1 MSYMTTGFPHADAA
15 TAFVRERRRSSLAK
29 FGARL
34 RLVRNGAGGMLPL
47 EQVVDRLGRVAE
59 RDLGLQTIAL
69 TSIVGTAGRAACEFD
84 GRFRPTSRRTERR
97 WLSVATARRRGR
109 ALPPIDVVRVG
120 ELHFVH
126 DGHHRVSVARA
137 EGDPVIDARV
147 REIRTR
153 RPATSQ
159 LEGLGA

>member
-1 MSYMTTGFPHADAA
+1 MTTGFPHADAA
-15 TAFVRERRRSSLAK
+15 ADFARERRRHRLSK

-34 RLVRNGAGGMLPL
+34 RLVRNNPGEMLAL
-47 EQVVDRLGRVAE
+47 QQVVDALGRVSE
-59 RDLGLQTIAL
+59 RDLGVQTIAL
-69 TSIVGTAGRAACEFD
+69 KSIVGTDGRRACEFD

-97 WLSVATARRRGR
+97 WLSIATARRRGQ

-126 DGHHRVSVARA
+126 DGHHRISVARA
-137 EGDPVIDARV
+137 QGDPVIDARV

-153 RPATSQ
+153 RPPT
-159 LEGLGA
+159 GLLDGRGA